1 MKQITAHQV
10 KPNITLPELQSAV
23 VRNIDAEID
32 QLKMPAPRV
41 LWTKAIHALSIGEA
55 QLAHRFLEVWV
66 QTEAADF
73 ARLGREHAFDLEIRG
88 RRVPVQ
94 PNPTWRLAEG
104 AHDWIHGFS
113 LAVAARDQTAIDM
126 LLAHDRSK
134 LERVNFE
141 QEACNL
147 SLAETFRYFYL
158 KDDRWQAEL
167 ADFLRLSEAKELK
180 IASPRDMVPTR
191 ALAPIF
197 ESIAAQDQEGFTE
210 TLVAHLEAFKAYWS
224 RTPTLDSQLSVPAI
238 GLCAM
243 AVQRGLE
250 LQVES
255 GYIPDWLVHGVSPG

>member
-1 MKQITAHQV
+1 MKYIASHKVT
-10 KPNITLPELQSAV
+10 PNITLSELETS
-23 VRNIDAEID
+23 IDKFIEKDLD
-32 QLKMPAPRV
+32 QLLVPVPSV
-41 LWTKAIHALSIGEA
+41 LWSRALHALSIGEVE
-55 QLAHRFLEVWV
+55 LAYRFLQIWPL
-66 QTEAADF
+66 TKATKF
-73 ARLGREHAFDLEIRG
+73 ARLGRTEPFDLDIAG
-88 RRVPVQ
+88 RKLPVQ

-197 ESIAAQDQEGFTE
+197 ESIAAQDQEGFTA